1 MEKEIIKEL
10 ERIDKFANH
19 YIESIEDIRKRVKV
33 LSEKN
38 YSNGS
43 YMSELERLTK
53 DMKAYIEY
61 MVRLSE
67 KIDTLSRMTNK
78 DELLDRISEV
88 ESKINK
94 CIY

>member
-19 YIESIEDIRKRVKV
+19 YIESIEDIRERVKA